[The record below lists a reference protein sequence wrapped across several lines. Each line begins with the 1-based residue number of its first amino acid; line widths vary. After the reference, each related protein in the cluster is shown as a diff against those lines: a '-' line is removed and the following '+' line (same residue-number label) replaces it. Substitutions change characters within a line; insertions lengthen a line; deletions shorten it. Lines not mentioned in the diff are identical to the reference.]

1 MTKKIF
7 PATLLAV
14 ILLAVLFG
22 DVFNLPTDKSI
33 GPVLVPLYEHP
44 QQVSFRGLH
53 ATDDSVVVV
62 GGSDGVFGFSTDAGE
77 QWVFQTLP
85 QAAECQ
91 FRSVWA
97 HNHNTFLA
105 VSAGAPS
112 YIYLTEDGGNNWS
125 RVFED
130 TAQATFLDGIQF
142 VNDTLGYIYG
152 DPEDG
157 YFKLLRTADGGKSWN
172 EVQGPEAIDG
182 EVSFAASG
190 SAIALGN
197 NMLSI
202 VTGGTVSRLHV
213 TMDWLHADG
222 WTASPI
228 EMAQG
233 LPSQGAFAHYWSGD
247 KLFIVGGDYMREKDT
262 TGTALVV
269 DLSTGQ
275 DDHMTNRE
283 LQNLPYTSDVCGD
296 GDYIYFTGTKGMRYL
311 DSTLH
316 VMDTT
321 AMHTLAYS
329 GKFVFSSGPKGR
341 IGRVFHGKVEDLTKL
356 KKTINSKNR
365 DKQINF

>member
-1 MTKKIF
+1 MNKKIF

-14 ILLAVLFG
+14 ILLVVLFG
-22 DVFNLPTDKSI
+22 DLFNSPSDKII

-62 GGSDGVFGFSTDAGE
+62 GGSDGVFGFSTDGGE
-77 QWVFQTLP
+77 QWVFQILP
-85 QAAECQ
+85 QASECQ

-97 HNHNTFLA
+97 HNDSSFVA

-112 YIYLTEDGGNNWS
+112 YIFFTDDGGGNWS
-125 RVFED
+125 RVFVD
-130 TAQATFLDGIQF
+130 TAQSTFLDGIQF

-152 DPEDG
+152 DPVDG

-172 EVQGPEAIDG
+172 EIQGPEAIDG

-213 TMDWLHADG
+213 TMDWLNADG

-233 LPSQGAFAHYWSGD
+233 LPSQGAFAHYWSND
-247 KLFIVGGDYMREKDT
+247 KLFIVGGDYMREEDT
-262 TGTALVV
+262 SGTSIVA

-275 DDHMTNRE
+275 DDESTMKKLR
-283 LQNLPYTSDVCGD
+283 QLPYTSDVSGD
-296 GDYIYFTGTKGMRYL
+296 GQFIYFTGTKGMRYL

-316 VMDTT
+316 LMDTT
-321 AMHTLAYS
+321 AMHTLVFS
-329 GKFVFSSGPKGR
+329 GKYVFSSGPQGR
-341 IGRVFHGKVEDLTKL
+341 IGRIFNGTQKELRTLKAKL
-356 KKTINSKNR
+356 
-365 DKQINF
+365 D

>member
-1 MTKKIF
+1 MNKKIF

-14 ILLAVLFG
+14 ILLVVLFG
-22 DVFNLPTDKSI
+22 DLFNSPSDKTI

-77 QWVFQTLP
+77 QWDFQTLP
-85 QAAECQ
+85 QASECQ

-97 HNHNTFLA
+97 LNHKTFLA

-152 DPEDG
+152 DPVDG

-172 EVQGPEAIDG
+172 EIQGPEAIDG

-213 TMDWLHADG
+213 TMDWLNADG
-222 WTASPI
+222 WIASPI

-233 LPSQGAFAHYWSGD
+233 LPSQGAFAHYWSND
-247 KLFIVGGDYMREKDT
+247 KLFIVGGDYMREEDT
-262 TGTALVV
+262 SGTSIVA

-275 DDHMTNRE
+275 DDESTMKK
-283 LQNLPYTSDVCGD
+283 LQQLPYTSDVSGD
-296 GDYIYFTGTKGMRYL
+296 GQFIYFTGTKGMRYL

-321 AMHTLAYS
+321 AMHTLVFS
-329 GKFVFSSGPKGR
+329 GKYVFSSGPQGR
-341 IGRVFHGKVEDLTKL
+341 IGRIFNGTQKELRTLKAKL
-356 KKTINSKNR
+356 
-365 DKQINF
+365 D

>member
-1 MTKKIF
+1 MNKKIF

-14 ILLAVLFG
+14 ILLLVLFG
-22 DVFNLPTDKSI
+22 DLFNSPSDKTI

-77 QWVFQTLP
+77 QWDFQTLP
-85 QAAECQ
+85 QASECQ

-97 HNHNTFLA
+97 LNHKTFLA

-152 DPEDG
+152 DPVDG

-172 EVQGPEAIDG
+172 EIQGPEAIDG

-197 NMLSI
+197 NILSI

-213 TMDWLHADG
+213 TMDWLNADG
-222 WTASPI
+222 WIASPI

-233 LPSQGAFAHYWSGD
+233 LPSQGAFAHYWSND
-247 KLFIVGGDYMREKDT
+247 KLFIVGGDYMREEDT
-262 TGTALVV
+262 SGTSIVA

-275 DDHMTNRE
+275 DDESTMKKLRK
-283 LQNLPYTSDVCGD
+283 LPYTSDVSGD
-296 GDYIYFTGTKGMRYL
+296 GQFIYFTGTKGMRYL

-321 AMHTLAYS
+321 AMHTLVFS
-329 GKFVFSSGPKGR
+329 GKYVFSSGPQGR
-341 IGRVFHGKVEDLTKL
+341 IGRIFNGTQKELRTLKAKL
-356 KKTINSKNR
+356 
-365 DKQINF
+365 D

>member
-14 ILLAVLFG
+14 ILLVVLFG
-22 DVFNLPTDKSI
+22 DLFNSPSDKTI

-77 QWVFQTLP
+77 QWDFQSLP
-85 QAAECQ
+85 QASECQ

-97 HNHNTFLA
+97 LNHKTFLA

-152 DPEDG
+152 DPVDG

-172 EVQGPEAIDG
+172 EIQGPEAIDG

-213 TMDWLHADG
+213 TMDWLNADG
-222 WTASPI
+222 WIASPI

-233 LPSQGAFAHYWSGD
+233 LPSQGAFAHYWSND
-247 KLFIVGGDYMREKDT
+247 KLFIVGGDYMREEDT
-262 TGTALVV
+262 SGTSIVA

-275 DDHMTNRE
+275 DDESTMKK
-283 LQNLPYTSDVCGD
+283 LQQLPYTSDVSGD
-296 GDYIYFTGTKGMRYL
+296 GQFIYFTGTKGMRYL
-311 DSTLH
+311 DSALH

-321 AMHTLAYS
+321 AMHTLVFS
-329 GKFVFSSGPKGR
+329 GKYVFSSGPQGR
-341 IGRVFHGKVEDLTKL
+341 IGRIFNGTQKELRTLKAKL
-356 KKTINSKNR
+356 
-365 DKQINF
+365 D